1 MQPLGSSYEYFLGPE
16 MEFLAKDKLELQ
28 CLAGKDHSSL
38 PFQMK
43 KIGCRA

>member
-1 MQPLGSSYEYFLGPE
+1 MQLLGSCYEYFLGLE
-16 MEFLAKDKLELQ
+16 VEFLAKEKLELQ

-43 KIGCRA
+43 K